1 MTDQSLEPG
10 ASGTRTELVD
20 GIGPQ
25 LARARESMNWSSAE
39 VAQRLCMSIKQ
50 IEAIESQRWH
60 EFANMSIL
68 RAFVRSYAKLLNLNP
83 DTLTSALP
91 LGKQETASLIY
102 SPSVS
107 VPLPGQGLSHKA
119 VRWLLYFFLIL
130 IVLGLISSAFWV
142 YWQADGKLPRARQS
156 VEAIAVPA
164 PPVTSTK
171 QTLPEPDTAPVS
183 PIVAMVPPP
192 AEVKPVVVP
201 PVSPTA
207 TNSPQLSL
215 KFSEECWIEI
225 FHDGNKVLARG
236 LQPGGSELSFNGKP
250 PFRLLIGNAKAVS
263 LRYKGQSVD
272 LTTYTGDKVARLT
285 LE

>member
-60 EFANMSIL
+60 EFANMAIL

-142 YWQADGKLPRARQS
+142 YWQGDGKLPRARQS

-164 PPVTSTK
+164 PRIT
-171 QTLPEPDTAPVS
+171 S
-183 PIVAMVPPP
+183 PIVARVPPP

-225 FHDGNKVLARG
+225 FHDGDKVLARG